1 MPQREPLCANEEVRR
16 AGLRVADVLCSRM
29 IPHVS
34 PHVLD
39 RVPEATLGRSLTEN
53 RREIFEEC
61 RVRAG
66 VAHARDG
73 STERL
78 VGPGTASHDGILVLC
93 PQFLRVSRQGNAP
106 FLFPDVFL
114 PQQDHLCFRRSHKRP
129 RPSRAGDVAHERCSI
144 GVPAQAHLGDKL
156 PMANGQA
163 THRGCPATCLR
174 VSGVPC
180 RPVHQED
187 RVNAVQFAMLA
198 EQAPAIQIACGK
210 IPDSHRYGPG

>member
-16 AGLRVADVLCSRM
+16 AGPRVADVLGSRM

-39 RVPEATLGRSLTEN
+39 RVPEATLGRSVAEN
-53 RREIFEEC
+53 RREFLEEC
-61 RVRAG
+61 RIRGAWCRAC
-66 VAHARDG
+66 ARDG

-78 VGPGTASHDGILVLC
+78 VGPGTTSHNGILVLC
-93 PQFLRVSRQGNAP
+93 PQFLRVSRQRNAP

-163 THRGCPATCLR
+163 THRGCPAAN
-174 VSGVPC
+174 VSPGVGCTLSSRSSGGSSEC
-180 RPVHQED
+180 R
-187 RVNAVQFAMLA
+187 AVRDARRA
-198 EQAPAIQIACGK
+198 GSR
-210 IPDSHRYGPG
+210 D